1 MSRNQMYAVL
11 DAAGVAEA
19 DQWAITDRVR
29 DWSVAG
35 LIAACR
41 AYSSETLQD
50 AVLAAA
56 KALMYA

>member
-1 MSRNQMYAVL
+1 MYAVL

-41 AYSSETLQD
+41 AYSSETLPD